1 MRLGGGQAETQVSDI
16 QWGRNMKMTALELLK

>member
-16 QWGRNMKMTALELLK
+16 QWGKNMKMAALEVLK